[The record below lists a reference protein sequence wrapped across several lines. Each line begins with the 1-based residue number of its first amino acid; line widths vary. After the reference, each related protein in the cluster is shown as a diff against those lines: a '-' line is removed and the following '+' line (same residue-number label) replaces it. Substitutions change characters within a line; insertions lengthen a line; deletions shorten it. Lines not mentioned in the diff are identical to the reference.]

1 MGMECVRSSSPVA
14 LSFNTWLHHQQ
25 RQAAEAGDS
34 LRPHTVPG
42 RLTSSPSA
50 TSLGSH
56 SPTLFSAAACRRA
69 SSFPLA
75 HSAALPSALKVRS
88 QSESAALN
96 SLNIKVPRSLIHEL
110 DMCRQKL
117 NGGHFSPVSFYA
129 PIQDGIQSDSEG
141 DDSLVSS
148 EDSGSSSSAGLEEHD
163 DVEDDL
169 GVVRDLE
176 LDDDHSHLHTEI
188 HLKNAY
194 GTPSDLQSTN
204 ALTCEEVS
212 DDSAITCGHSYSD
225 ENSAAVAKNLA
236 EVVANQFSA
245 ILRKKTVRFADD
257 CGVPLETVRVMTEPS
272 DYPPRI
278 SPSVIRRYRKAAAA
292 ATAIPGATPPEDDD
306 EDDDS
311 AAKRPRSSWKMAFK
325 QPASEYVKF
334 RETLESQKV
343 ALENVMLKNDIG
355 RMVGTIKVANISFE
369 KRVYIRFTSDGWKS
383 YLDRPAAYQS
393 SPSKA
398 YDTFRFDIEI
408 PRNTAKDSR
417 IDFCVCFVAGAS
429 DEFWDSNGGKN
440 FILTSPDEPL
450 EDKTQSLSVG
460 ICGLD

>member
-1 MGMECVRSSSPVA
+1 MDHYFE
-14 LSFNTWLHHQQ
+14 LH
-25 RQAAEAGDS
+25 RKINNC
-34 LRPHTVPG
+34 
-42 RLTSSPSA
+42 SPSFVQYQQ
-50 TSLGSH
+50 L
-56 SPTLFSAAACRRA
+56 LQ
-69 SSFPLA
+69 
-75 HSAALPSALKVRS
+75 VRS

-96 SLNIKVPRSLIHEL
+96 SLNIKVPRNLIHEL

-117 NGGHFSPVSFYA
+117 NAGSFSPVSFFT

-148 EDSGSSSSAGLEEHD
+148 EDSGSSSAGVEEHD

-169 GVVRDLE
+169 GVVRDLDLLE
-176 LDDDHSHLHTEI
+176 LDDDHSHLHADI
-188 HLKNAY
+188 RPQNDY
-194 GTPSDLQSTN
+194 GTVNNTQILNTV
-204 ALTCEEVS
+204 TCEEVS

-225 ENSAAVAKNLA
+225 EHTTTASKSLA
-236 EVVANQFSA
+236 EMVAGQLSA
-245 ILRKKTVRFADD
+245 TLRKKSVRFADD

-292 ATAIPGATPPEDDD
+292 ATATPGGTTPADDED

-311 AAKRPRSSWKMAFK
+311 AAKKPRSSWKMGFK

-334 RETLESQKV
+334 RETLENQKV

-355 RMVGTIKVANISFE
+355 RMVGTIKVANIAFE
-369 KRVYIRFTSDGWKS
+369 KRVYLRFTSDGWKS

-393 SPSKA
+393 SPSKT

-408 PRNTAKDSR
+408 PRNTSKDSR
-417 IDFCVCFVAGAS
+417 IEFCVCFVANKC

-450 EDKTQSLSVG
+450 EDKSSNSFYYSTNRMLDRDDAYRLEYSDWTKFASWRNLSTAG
-460 ICGLD
+460 PYY